1 MKRSKNDGINGPTDP
16 DNRLLG
22 FISLLVTTFLILPLL
37 WHFQGYLLFHT
48 LLENICI
55 LLSLLLYVIGDR
67 TYKFSKNSAILL
79 LSTAFLFAA
88 CLGFLHV
95 LAYKGMNVIPNID
108 SSMATQFWVARRFL
122 ESTGILA
129 ATFIKRRK
137 LSYTKMI
144 FFYFVATSLLIASI
158 FARVFP
164 VCFIEGAGLT
174 PFKKISEYAIILI
187 SLLTLFRLK
196 ELNKHFETDYLRLFA
211 FAIFF
216 GIIAEAIF
224 TLYIRVDDLSNGL
237 GHLFY
242 LLSSG
247 LFSIFVIKEGLD
259 KPYTIMFHKIH
270 RQAIRDSLT
279 GLYNRNGVY
288 EIVNASF
295 GKARR
300 YSSVYRIFV
309 IDLDNFKTIND
320 KFGHPEGDRTL
331 VEFGKILIKSFREY
345 DIIARFGGDE
355 FVIVMEGDSDT
366 AALACERLE
375 HAVSAWTSS
384 NARRHGLGISYG
396 IAEWDAGSDASI
408 DSVLAIADEA
418 LLKAKAIK
426 HPERANS
433 KRDELWRLDRYTED

>member
-1 MKRSKNDGINGPTDP
+1 MKRSSTAGINAPLDP

-22 FISLLVTTFLILPLL
+22 FISLGVITFLVLPLL

-55 LLSLLLYVIGDR
+55 LLSLLLFVIGDR
-67 TYKFSKNSAILL
+67 TYKFSENSAILV
-79 LSTAFLFAA
+79 LSTAFLFASA
-88 CLGFLHV
+88 LGFLHA

-108 SSMATQFWVARRFL
+108 SSMATQFWIARRIL

-129 ATFIKRRK
+129 ETFIRKRK
-137 LSYTKMI
+137 VSFIKMAS
-144 FFYFVATSLLIASI
+144 FYFIVTSLLIASI
-158 FARVFP
+158 FARIFP
-164 VCFIEGAGLT
+164 VCFVEGAGLT
-174 PFKKISEYAIILI
+174 PFKKVSEYAIILI

-211 FAIFF
+211 FAIIF
-216 GIIAEAIF
+216 GIIAEIIF

-259 KPYTIMFHKIH
+259 KPYTMMFHKIH

-295 GKARR
+295 GTARR

-320 KFGHPEGDRTL
+320 KFGHPEGDIAL

-355 FVIVMEGDSDT
+355 FVIVMEADGDT
-366 AALACERLE
+366 AALARERLE
-375 HAVSAWTSS
+375 HAVSSWTGS
-384 NARRHGLGISYG
+384 NPKRHGLGISYG
-396 IAEWDAGSDASI
+396 IAEWNAGSDTSI
-408 DSVLAIADEA
+408 DGALAIADEA

-433 KRDELWRLDRYTED
+433 RRDELWRLDRYTED